1 MTVLEMVLQFKL
13 ASDNLDSS
21 VIPDLSEEVILY
33 YLNEAQE
40 RFVKTR
46 YSQNNLYKL
55 GFEETDKRTQ
65 DLNAI
70 KDSYY
75 VTSAVTKE
83 PNVFKLVL
91 STLYEDVNTS
101 TLSTAKFMFYL
112 RGRVYTIK
120 SGCTSQLVRIKEH
133 QTGDLDDIE
142 EDPFNRSIYTEPV
155 GYFEAGNLYVKTDG
169 SFTIGKGLITCIRK
183 PKLINSILALGTI
196 NDCEL
201 AEHTHKEIVALA
213 VQLAVGD
220 VKPEKLEVKNLQAI
234 NVE

>member
-1 MTVLEMVLQFKL
+1 MTVNEMILQFKL

-21 VIPDLSEEVILY
+21 VIPDFSEEVILY

-40 RFVKTR
+40 RFIKTR

-55 GFEETDKRTQ
+55 GFEETNKRTQ
-65 DLNAI
+65 DLNNI

-75 VTSAVTKE
+75 VDSAVTKE
-83 PNVFKLVL
+83 SNVFKLEL
-91 STLYEDVNTS
+91 TTLYNDVNLDTP
-101 TLSTAKFMFYL
+101 STAKFMFYL
-112 RGRVYTIK
+112 RGRVYTLK
-120 SGCTSQLVRIKEH
+120 NGCTSKLVRIKEH

-142 EDPFNRSIYTEPV
+142 QDPFNRSIYTEPV
-155 GYFEAGNLYVKTDG
+155 GYFEAGNLYIKTDDTF
-169 SFTIGKGLITCIRK
+169 SIGTGLITCIRH
-183 PKLINSILALGTI
+183 PKLINSILALGEI
-196 NDCEL
+196 SDCEL

-213 VQLAVGD
+213 VQLAIGD

>member
-1 MTVLEMVLQFKL
+1 MVVNEMILQFKL

-21 VIPDLSEEVILY
+21 VIPDFSEEVILY

-65 DLNAI
+65 DLNNI

-75 VTSAVTKE
+75 VSSTLTKE
-83 PNVFKLVL
+83 SNVYKLVL
-91 STLYEDVNTS
+91 SILYDNITLTTNS
-101 TLSTAKFMFYL
+101 NAKFMFYL
-112 RGRVYTIK
+112 RGRVNTIK
-120 SGCTSQLVRIKEH
+120 NGCESKLVRIKEH

-142 EDPFNRSIYTEPV
+142 QDPFNKSIYTEPV

-169 SFTIGKGLITCIRK
+169 TFSIGTGLITCIRR
-183 PKLINSILALGTI
+183 PKLINSILALGI
-196 NDCEL
+196 ISDCEL

-213 VQLAVGD
+213 VQLAIGD
-220 VKPEKLEVKNLQAI
+220 VKPEKLEVKNIQGI

>member
-1 MTVLEMVLQFKL
+1 MTVNEMILQFKL

-40 RFVKTR
+40 RFIKTR
-46 YSQNNLYKL
+46 YSSNNLYKL
-55 GFEETDKRTQ
+55 GFEEIDKRTQ
-65 DLNAI
+65 DLNNI

-75 VTSAVTKE
+75 VDFTTTKE
-83 PNVFKLVL
+83 SNLFKLVL
-91 STLYEDVNTS
+91 NTLFDDLALTINS
-101 TLSTAKFMFYL
+101 NAKFMFYI

-120 SGCTSQLVRIKEH
+120 NGCDSKLVRIKEH
-133 QTGDLDDIE
+133 QTGDLDDVE
-142 EDPFNRSIYTEPV
+142 QDPFNKSIYTEPV

-169 SFTIGKGLITCIRK
+169 SFTIGKGLITCIRR

-196 NDCEL
+196 SDCEL
-201 AEHTHKEIVALA
+201 AEHTHKEIVAMA